1 MGQPGEV
8 SKTLRDDRE
17 LWVVALTDWG
27 NRLRYCAMTSPPGT
41 DGFRAVEAQAPPD
54 TEAVRFSSLRGL
66 HSASELF
73 ALDRNGPAFLA
84 RMSVHSP
91 EPAV

>member
-8 SKTLRDDRE
+8 LKTLRDDRE
-17 LWVVALTDWG
+17 LWVVTLTDWG
-27 NRLRYCAMTSPPGT
+27 NRVPYCAMTSPPGT
-41 DGFRAVEAQAPPD
+41 DGFRAVEVQAPPD
-54 TEAVRFSSLRGL
+54 TEAVRASSLRGL

-73 ALDRNGPAFLA
+73 DLDRNGRSFFA